1 MLELTERAVKTKEFD
16 ERNIRWNRIEG
27 FDHIEYHICDVDEV
41 NKSVDLLFKF
51 AANQQ
56 IVLHRHHAAY
66 RTLVLQ
72 GELRIYRANGEV
84 KEIRPVGSYVFTPAG
99 GEPHR
104 EGGGDQ
110 DVIVFFSNRNVD
122 GVIYEILD
130 DELNTITTF
139 GIPEFKAL
147 LEGQRA

>member
-1 MLELTERAVKTKEFD
+1 MLELRERAVTTKEFD
-16 ERNIRWNRIEG
+16 TRNIVWNRIDG
-27 FDHIEYHICDVDEV
+27 FDHIEYHVCDVDEA
-41 NKSVDLLFKF
+41 NKAVDILFKF
-51 AANQQ
+51 GANQR
-56 IVLHRHHAAY
+56 IVLHRHHADY

-104 EGGGDQ
+104 EGGGEQ

-130 DELNTITTF
+130 DNLNTITTF
-139 GIPEFKAL
+139 GIAEFKAL
-147 LEGQRA
+147 LEAQKA